1 MNRNERR
8 KLQKQ
13 GVSQKY
19 IMDKTLS
26 DLYEKGYKDGMKAVS
41 EIVFYMTAYT
51 LQYKLEFGK
60 KRLQSIMKAV
70 YGNIDA
76 YRTNHLNTQ
85 DYETI
90 KSEMENKYGVKIV

>member
-1 MNRNERR
+1 MNRQERR
-8 KLQKQ
+8 KMERQ
-13 GVSQKY
+13 GVSK
-19 IMDKTLS
+19 KTLM
-26 DLYEKGYKDGMKAVS
+26 DRTILDTYEKGYKEGMKAVS

-51 LQYKLEFGK
+51 LQYKLDFGK
-60 KRLQSIMKAV
+60 KRLQAIMKSI

-76 YRTNHLNTQ
+76 YRTKHLNTQ